1 MFRAWCDTWG
11 KDVLVWPSSVEDIG
25 NTDHGI
31 VLDYRCACG
40 HHGQMLTG
48 TASLTTTARHVTP

>member
-1 MFRAWCDTWG
+1 MFRAWCDEWE
-11 KDVLVWPSSVEDIG
+11 KNVLVWPSSIEDIA
-25 NTDHGI
+25 NTTGGI

-48 TASLTTTARHVTP
+48 VTSRTTVTGHTA